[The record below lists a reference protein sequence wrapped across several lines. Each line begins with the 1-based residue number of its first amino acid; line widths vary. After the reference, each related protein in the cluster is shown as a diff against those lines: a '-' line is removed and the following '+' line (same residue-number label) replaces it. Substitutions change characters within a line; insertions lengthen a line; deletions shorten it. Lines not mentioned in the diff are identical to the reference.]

1 MNQRRN
7 SVPVADAPHSCPA
20 CSATTERDE
29 KLLDEL
35 QTAMLALTG
44 VDGYDSWQL
53 RSVRAKASILEA
65 LRLLQVRTW

>member
-1 MNQRRN
+1 MNPQN
-7 SVPVADAPHSCPA
+7 NPSPALVTNSCPV
-20 CSATTERDE
+20 CNATAARDE

-53 RSVRAKASILEA
+53 RSMRAKASLLEA
-65 LRLLQVRTW
+65 LRLLQAKKW